1 MKAKLIA
8 LGDSIVKGVLLNQ
21 EFNGTTHYALA
32 DNNIVDLVA
41 QQLHLESTN
50 LGKMGCTI
58 DVGERI
64 LDRHIAEFKEGGYV
78 ILSYGGNDCDYN
90 WRAIAQDPSAEH
102 HTKTPISLFE
112 KTYARIIAKVREAGL
127 IPLVMSLPA
136 MDAERYYKFF
146 TSVFSEEEKRNV
158 SAWLKD
164 GYDAIWAAHELYND
178 AVKRVALAADV
189 QLLDVSMVFGDAG
202 KCLCIDGTHPNT
214 LGQSKIAA
222 AITRAMQ

>member
-102 HTKTPISLFE
+102 LPKTSIGTFE
-112 KTYARIIAKVREAGL
+112 KTYVRIIEKIRQKGL
-127 IPLVMSLPA
+127 KPIVLSLPPI
-136 MDAERYYKFF
+136 DTERYYEFF
-146 TSVFSEEEKRNV
+146 TYGFSETEKKNILT
-158 SAWLKD
+158 WLKD
-164 GYDAIWAAHELYND
+164 STDTIWAGHELYND
-178 AVKRVALAADV
+178 AVKRVASATDV
-189 QLLDVSMVFGDAG
+189 PLVDVSILFRDLHE
-202 KCLCIDGTHPNT
+202 CLCADGIHPSRV
-214 LGQSKIAA
+214 GQANIAT
-222 AITRAMQ
+222 AIAHVII